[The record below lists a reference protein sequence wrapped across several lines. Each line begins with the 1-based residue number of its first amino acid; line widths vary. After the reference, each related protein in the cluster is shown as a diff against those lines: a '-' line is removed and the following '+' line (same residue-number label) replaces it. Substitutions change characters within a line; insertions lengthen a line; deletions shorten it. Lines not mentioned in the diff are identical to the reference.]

1 MLGMLGIVSLGYWI
15 IDARPRFHY
24 DEMVFLIL
32 LGSGIVLLGDLVSML
47 LRGAVRRAS

>member
-15 IDARPRFHY
+15 TDARHRLHY
-24 DEMVFLIL
+24 DELVFWIL
-32 LGSGIVLLGDLVSML
+32 VGAAIVLAGDLVSML